1 MMAVARG
8 DLRARFTTPKG
19 ATVQALSSGLLYLV
33 AFFGASPDGA
43 PGRPALAAIS
53 SLYLVMVAYLC
64 AALPSGEIAIPE
76 EKGLPDLATT
86 RLPAQAVGWG
96 KALSGAVFAAS
107 LTALAVPALSFLLAL
122 RALPWMLALEQAAVF
137 WAVGWA
143 CAGLGTWMGGAVES
157 DLLRSIALWA
167 ALIALL
173 GLPSLS
179 GPVRPLEAAQ
189 PFVPFATRA
198 ACIGGAV
205 LLGLILFGLCARWTD
220 RLRRNP

>member
-1 MMAVARG
+1 MTAVARG

-19 ATVQALSSGLLYLV
+19 VTVQALFTGLLYLV
-33 AFFGASPDGA
+33 AFFGVSPDGA
-43 PGRPALAAIS
+43 PGRPVFSAIS

-64 AALPSGEIAIPE
+64 AALPSGEIAIPD
-76 EKGLPDLATT
+76 EKGLLDLVTT
-86 RLPAQAVGWG
+86 RLPARAVGWG

-107 LTALAVPALSFLLAL
+107 VSTLTVPALSFLLAL
-122 RALPWMLALEQAAVF
+122 RALPWTLALHQAVVL

-143 CAGLGTWMGGAVES
+143 SAGLGTWMGGAVES

-167 ALIALL
+167 ALIALF

-179 GPVRPLEAAQ
+179 GPVQPLVAAQ
-189 PFVPFATRA
+189 PFAPFGTRA

-205 LLGLILFGLCARWTD
+205 ILGLALFGLCVRWTE
-220 RLRRNP
+220 RLRRAL